1 MCKTKKSTDVIE
13 PNNNS
18 TTTSRISR
26 SSPRKSSEAYR
37 SSQKSSGDPSTTTS
51 ANYTSYK
58 DSWQSSTSSR
68 NSLSTLRESLPENAH
83 IYDFSLICSATN
95 NFIAKK
101 FSSSSSSSSWRCQ
114 IRGNDVVVFQ
124 RKFRRSIDTE
134 KLRQRLSLICKSH
147 HSSLIKLRGAS
158 VSGNYIYLVYDYVHG
173 ANLANCLRN
182 PKNPNFTVLSNWM
195 SRMLIATDL
204 AHGLD
209 YIHHSTGL
217 SSSFVHN
224 HIKSSSII
232 VTEPSLNA
240 KICHFGT
247 SELCGEIAE
256 EEEEEQQQEVVS
268 KSSRL
273 KRSDSRV
280 LKFEGTRGY
289 MSPEFQS
296 TGVSTQKS
304 DVFAFGVVILEILSG
319 QEALKYKI
327 DDESGGYERISVI
340 ETARKAVEGGGGV
353 LRRWVDKRLK
363 DSYPMEVAEKMARVG
378 LDCVEEDP
386 KMRPDMGQVAGRISK
401 LYLES
406 NNWAGKMSTPTD
418 FSVSLGP
425 R

>member
-1 MCKTKKSTDVIE
+1 
-13 PNNNS
+13 
-18 TTTSRISR
+18 
-26 SSPRKSSEAYR
+26 
-37 SSQKSSGDPSTTTS
+37 
-51 ANYTSYK
+51 
-58 DSWQSSTSSR
+58 
-68 NSLSTLRESLPENAH
+68 
-83 IYDFSLICSATN
+83 
-95 NFIAKK
+95 
-101 FSSSSSSSSWRCQ
+101 
-114 IRGNDVVVFQ
+114 
-124 RKFRRSIDTE
+124 
-134 KLRQRLSLICKSH
+134 
-147 HSSLIKLRGAS
+147 
-158 VSGNYIYLVYDYVHG
+158 
-173 ANLANCLRN
+173 
-182 PKNPNFTVLSNWM
+182 
-195 SRMLIATDL
+195 
-204 AHGLD
+204 
-209 YIHHSTGL
+209 
-217 SSSFVHN
+217 
-224 HIKSSSII
+224 
-232 VTEPSLNA
+232 
-240 KICHFGT
+240 
-247 SELCGEIAE
+247 
-256 EEEEEQQQEVVS
+256 
-268 KSSRL
+268 
-273 KRSDSRV
+273 
-280 LKFEGTRGY
+280 